1 MEILKKRCDLPFGKT
16 CDLFHFKIVKSFT
29 VSFSSFEDCN
39 PTQPCLC
46 QNQEFKQLFVSVN
59 WNAPF
64 SVMIFDVNG
73 IGACPRTSVISRVTI
88 RTNSVSSDF
97 SQRCFVIDS
106 IGNDLAQ
113 DKLVF
118 RYREIILLEP
128 MDVLPPPAP
137 SLWSILYWVWAMWWD
152 VGVCGM
158 KL

>member
-46 QNQEFKQLFVSVN
+46 PFQNQEFKQLFVSVN

-137 SLWSILYWVWAMWWD
+137 SLWSILY
-152 VGVCGM
+152 
-158 KL
+158 